1 MQIDFAAALE
11 AWDAFFATVAGISAT
26 LVGLLFVA
34 IGLNPRIMADDGPT
48 GLRVWSGFTFHSFLV
63 LLVIGIVGLVP
74 VSARETLAVTLA
86 ILGIQGIARVITDVR
101 RVRSDPDRT
110 WSGWHSLLRFASPG
124 AAYVICLW
132 VAYGIATNDPDE
144 LGWLVAVVFLLLI
157 SALASCW
164 ELLKEIGDRPRA
176 EPTAHPD
183 G

>member
-1 MQIDFAAALE
+1 METDFAAALG

-74 VSARETLAVTLA
+74 VSARETLSITLV
-86 ILGIQGIARVITDVR
+86 ILGAQGVARVVDDIR
-101 RVRSDPDRT
+101 RVRADPDRT
-110 WSGWHSLLRFASPG
+110 WSGWHALMRFAAPG
-124 AAYVICLW
+124 IAYVLCLW
-132 VAYGIATNDPDE
+132 VAYGSASNDPDE

-164 ELLKEIGDRPRA
+164 QLLKVIGDRQRV
-176 EPTAHPD
+176 
-183 G
+183 